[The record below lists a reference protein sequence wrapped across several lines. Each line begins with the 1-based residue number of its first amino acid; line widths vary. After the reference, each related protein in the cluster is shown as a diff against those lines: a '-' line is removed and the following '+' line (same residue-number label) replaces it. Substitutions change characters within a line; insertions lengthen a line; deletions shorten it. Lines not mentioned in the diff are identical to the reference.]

1 MTGIPSKSMIPII
14 EPTKTSS
21 MKKLLIALLCAP
33 VWMVAQTNSQNWTK
47 KTTYRDANSGR
58 PASAVT
64 YYDGLGRPV
73 QQNINKQSGTGK
85 DIITHMEYDM
95 GRQIKEYLPYPAST
109 NDMSYQAG
117 AQSATLSYSQYS
129 GQYPF
134 SEKIVELSPLARVL
148 KQGAPGADWQV
159 KYDSNTDHTIK
170 MDYQTNGA
178 NEIKNYFAA
187 TTWDNTNGV
196 YTIQLQDK
204 GYYAVSQLYKT
215 VVKDENWTSGT
226 NNTVE
231 EFKDKEGRVVLKRTY
246 NDGAHDTY
254 YVYDLYGN
262 LTYVIPPLVTNPAAQ
277 LDDLCYQYKYDSRNR
292 MVEKKLPGKQWE
304 FIVYDKID
312 RVVATGPALSPFGG
326 TQTGYLITK
335 YDALN
340 RAVYTGWLQS
350 TSTRATMQAQ
360 YSAAATVVSEER
372 LKVNVTENVDNIAI
386 NYTNRVIPTS
396 GMKLLTV
403 TYYDNYTYPNAI
415 TPPSLVEGQT
425 VATSVTGQATGGWV
439 RVLTTASETLNE
451 QSYTLY
457 DLKYRPIRIYTANHL
472 GGYTQVD
479 SKLDFSGKVEFTQTY
494 HKLNSSSPEYTI
506 KDSYTYTDE
515 DRLLTHVHQINGGAE
530 ELITKNNYD
539 ELGRL
544 ESKIVGGSDIT
555 GTSGMQKVDYRYN
568 IRGWLTDINNSAP
581 LGDPGLTLDEGD
593 LFGFKINYNQV
604 TETDEDGII
613 YFGSSSA
620 YGNVKPLYNGNI
632 SETFWKTNSDNVL
645 RKYGYRYDNLN
656 RLSGAYYQK
665 PLSVE
670 SITNSYDEYVNY
682 DKNGNIT
689 SLKRM
694 GNLDHPNFVINIDD
708 LSYTYNGNRL
718 MRVND
723 ATNNPEGF
731 KDNGYGNTY
740 NDYAY
745 DANGNMTQDANK
757 KITNIVYNHLNLPTE
772 ILFSDGNKIAYIY
785 NAAGVK
791 VQKSVLDEGS
801 TSRVDY
807 QQGFQYEN
815 QELSFFPHKE
825 GYVKVTEGSY
835 FNYIYNYT
843 DHLGNIRMSW
853 TWYKK
858 SGSLAIMEENHYY
871 PFGLKHR
878 AYNVESYTYAM
889 PMDGSPGY
897 NIPEL
902 VGETVDNPNP
912 YKYKYNGKE
921 WQDELGLNMYDYGAR
936 NYDPAIGRWM
946 NMDPLAEQGR
956 RWSPY
961 TYAMNNPIYF
971 IDPDGM
977 WPWPSW
983 NSVKQFTKGFVN
995 SAVSMG
1001 IHNLVPAVGA
1011 YNGAKTAWSIGKDVY
1026 NGNYDSAKTKTYNA
1040 TGIPGAI
1047 NTVQRAS
1054 KGDAEAIGSL
1064 AVVAVAAVATKG
1076 SVAATE
1082 SSIAKG
1088 VAATASAEG
1097 SMTLY
1102 RGVNSTSPAYEN
1114 ATQGVAIPKG
1124 GTATAV
1130 EHNLGNT
1137 NSNFTSWTTNPEVA
1151 KNYALRTSGE
1161 GVIMQ
1166 AEVPIS
1172 QTVASPSVK
1181 DVILKQ
1187 GGGMVN
1193 ESEVLVKGKFSGAT
1207 TTPIK

>member
-1 MTGIPSKSMIPII
+1 MR
-14 EPTKTSS
+14 
-21 MKKLLIALLCAP
+21 KLLMALLCAP

-47 KTTYRDANSGR
+47 KTSYREANSGR

-85 DIITHMEYDM
+85 DLITHMEYDM
-95 GRQIKEYLPYPAST
+95 GRQIKEYLPYPATT

-134 SEKIVELSPLARVL
+134 SEKLVELSPLARTL
-148 KQGAPGADWQV
+148 KQGAPGSDWQV
-159 KYDSNTDHTIK
+159 NPNANTDHTIK
-170 MDYQTNGA
+170 MDYLTNGA
-178 NEIKNYFAA
+178 NEVKNYFA
-187 TTWDNTNGV
+187 TTSWDNTNGV

-204 GYYAVSQLYKT
+204 GYYAISQLYKT
-215 VVKDENWTSGT
+215 IVKDENWTSGT
-226 NNTVE
+226 NNTTE
-231 EFKDKEGRVVLKRTY
+231 EFKDKNGRVVLKRAY
-246 NDGAHDTY
+246 NNGAHDTY
-254 YVYDLYGN
+254 YVYDIYGN
-262 LTYVIPPLVTNPAAQ
+262 LTYVIPPLVTNPASQ

-340 RAVYTGWLQS
+340 RAVYTGWLQ
-350 TSTRATMQAQ
+350 TASTRATMQGQ
-360 YSAAATVVSEER
+360 YNAAATIVSEER
-372 LKVNVTENVDNIAI
+372 LKVGVTQTVDNVTIS
-386 NYTNRVIPTS
+386 YTNRVIPTS
-396 GMKLLTV
+396 GMTLLTV
-403 TYYDNYTYPNAI
+403 SYYDNYTYVNAV
-415 TPPSLVEGQT
+415 TQPDAPLQT
-425 VATSVTGQATGGWV
+425 EATSVTGQPTGSWV
-439 RVLTTASETLNE
+439 RVITTPSETLNE

-457 DLKYRPIRIYTANHL
+457 DPKYRPIRSYTTNHL
-472 GGYTQVD
+472 GGYTRVD

-494 HKLNSSSPEYTI
+494 HKLNNSSPEYTI

-515 DRLLTHVHQINGGAE
+515 DRLLTHVHQINGGVE

-581 LGDPGLTLDEGD
+581 LGDPGLALGEGD

-604 TETDEDGII
+604 TESDNAKVI
-613 YFGSSSA
+613 YATESQD
-620 YGNVKPLYNGNI
+620 GNVLPLYNGNI
-632 SETFWKTNSDNVL
+632 SETFWVTSNDNVL
-645 RKYGYRYDNLN
+645 RKYGYTYDAIN
-656 RLSGAYYQK
+656 RMTYSYYQR
-665 PLSVE
+665 PE
-670 SITNSYDEYVNY
+670 TGNPATNSYNEYVRY

-689 SLKRM
+689 NLFRN
-694 GNLDHPNFVINIDD
+694 GNLDNQVFSIPIDE
-708 LSYTYNGNRL
+708 LTYFYNGNRL

-723 ATNNPEGF
+723 LTNNPEGF

-791 VQKSVLDEGS
+791 VQKSVLDGGS

-815 QELSFFPHKE
+815 QELSFFPHTE
-825 GYVKVTEGSY
+825 GYVKVTEGNY

-843 DHLGNIRMSW
+843 DHLGNVRMSW
-853 TWYKK
+853 TWHKK
-858 SGSLAIMEENHYY
+858 NGSLVIMEENHYY

-921 WQDELGLNMYDYGAR
+921 LQDELGLNMYDYGNR
-936 NYDPAIGRWM
+936 NYDAAIGRFM
-946 NMDPLAEQGR
+946 NMDRFSEKYYHKN
-956 RWSPY
+956 PY
-961 TYAMNNPIYF
+961 HYGANNPVIFNDIKGDSIMIYSNQDKSYVKYENGNLYSRNTETGKWGSYNGKNLK
-971 IDPDGM
+971 INKDGSKTIGGFLGKAM
-977 WPWPSW
+977 TALDKIRNGGTSGNELITTIQNNSKDIRIREGENASSGVAGGVTWNDSNSDVAGTSRPSYIGLAHELGHAYDGLDGIMNFNTIGTIGNTEIPANELIAMHW
-983 NSVKQFTKGFVN
+983 ENRIRSENGI
-995 SAVSMG
+995 SPRSSYGMG
-1001 IHNLVPAVGA
+1001 NNGQAVGQNINK
-1011 YNGAKTAWSIGKDVY
+1011 YGQSLHFYKQSVIPSI
-1026 NGNYDSAKTKTYNA
+1026 
-1040 TGIPGAI
+1040 
-1047 NTVQRAS
+1047 
-1054 KGDAEAIGSL
+1054 SL
-1064 AVVAVAAVATKG
+1064 QTQFSSSGFKVVPV
-1076 SVAATE
+1076 
-1082 SSIAKG
+1082 
-1088 VAATASAEG
+1088 
-1097 SMTLY
+1097 
-1102 RGVNSTSPAYEN
+1102 
-1114 ATQGVAIPKG
+1114 
-1124 GTATAV
+1124 
-1130 EHNLGNT
+1130 
-1137 NSNFTSWTTNPEVA
+1137 TT
-1151 KNYALRTSGE
+1151 
-1161 GVIMQ
+1161 
-1166 AEVPIS
+1166 
-1172 QTVASPSVK
+1172 
-1181 DVILKQ
+1181 
-1187 GGGMVN
+1187 
-1193 ESEVLVKGKFSGAT
+1193 GAT
-1207 TTPIK
+1207 TVVIPYQY

>member
-1 MTGIPSKSMIPII
+1 MR
-14 EPTKTSS
+14 
-21 MKKLLIALLCAP
+21 KLLIALLCAP

-47 KTTYRDANSGR
+47 KTTYREANSGR

-85 DIITHMEYDM
+85 DVITHVEYDK
-95 GRQIKEYLPYPAST
+95 GRQLKEYLPYPAST

-134 SEKIVELSPLARVL
+134 SEKLLELSPLARPL
-148 KQGAPGADWQV
+148 KQGAPGFDWQV
-159 KYDSNTDHTIK
+159 KPDSDTDHTIK

-178 NEIKNYFAA
+178 NEVKNYFAT

-204 GYYAVSQLYKT
+204 GYYAISQLYKT
-215 VVKDENWTSGT
+215 VVKDENWTSGS
-226 NNTVE
+226 NNTTE
-231 EFKDKEGRVVLKRTY
+231 EFKDKNGRVVLKRTY
-246 NDGAHDTY
+246 NNGAHDTY
-254 YVYDLYGN
+254 YVYDIYGN
-262 LTYVIPPLVTNPAAQ
+262 LTYVIPPLVTNPASQ

-335 YDALN
+335 YDGLN
-340 RAVYTGWLQS
+340 RVVYTGWQQTASSRNSLQ
-350 TSTRATMQAQ
+350 TQ
-360 YSAAATVVSEER
+360 YNAAATILSEER
-372 LKVNVTENVDNIAI
+372 TKVGVTENVDNIAI
-386 NYTNRVIPTS
+386 SYTNRVIPTS

-403 TYYDNYTYPNAI
+403 SYYDNYTYVNAV
-415 TPPSLVEGQT
+415 TQPDVPLQT
-425 VATSVTGQATGGWV
+425 EATSVAGQPTGTWV
-439 RVLTTASETLNE
+439 RVVTTPSETFNE

-457 DLKYRPIRIYTANHL
+457 DPKYRPIRSYTTNHL
-472 GGYTQVD
+472 GGYTRVD

-515 DRLLTHVHQINGGAE
+515 DRLLTHVHQINGGVE
-530 ELITKNNYD
+530 ELITKNTYD

-581 LGDPGLTLDEGD
+581 LGDPGLVLDEGD

-604 TETDEDGII
+604 TETDEDGSL

-689 SLKRM
+689 GLKRT
-694 GNLDHPNFVINIDD
+694 GNLDHPNFIIYIDD

-740 NDYAY
+740 NDYVY

-791 VQKSVLDEGS
+791 VQKSVLDDGN

-815 QELSFFPHKE
+815 QELSFFPHTE
-825 GYVKVTEGSY
+825 GYVKVTEGNY

-843 DHLGNIRMSW
+843 DHLGNVRMSW
-853 TWYKK
+853 TWHKK

-912 YKYKYNGKE
+912 YKYKFQGQE
-921 WQDELGLNMYDYGAR
+921 RQDEVGLNWDSFKWR
-936 NYDPAIGRWM
+936 NYDYAIGRFM
-946 NMDPLAEQGR
+946 SIDPLTEKYSHQ
-956 RWSPY
+956 SPY
-961 TYAMNNPIYF
+961 AFSENSPIMYRELEGLEGVLAIF
-971 IDPDGM
+971 YHGGPTGGGK
-977 WPWPSW
+977 PTT
-983 NSVKQFTKGFVN
+983 VGEAGYTGQYFVN
-995 SAVSMG
+995 TQTTAMANHRDFAGTIIAPGLTSASGVSTGMDFAKENYKTG
-1001 IHNLVPAVGA
+1001 DQVIVYGYSYGVDVAVDLTEA
-1011 YNGAKTAWSIGKDVY
+1011 LKEV
-1026 NGNYDSAKTKTYNA
+1026 
-1040 TGIPGAI
+1040 GIPVDLLVTVDGSDGPLQNSTVNTKIPSNVKTNLNVYQTDDSGASSSSRS
-1047 NTVQRAS
+1047 T
-1054 KGDAEAIGSL
+1054 GS
-1064 AVVAVAAVATKG
+1064 
-1076 SVAATE
+1076 
-1082 SSIAKG
+1082 SSG
-1088 VAATASAEG
+1088 VASSSSG
-1097 SMTLY
+1097 S
-1102 RGVNSTSPAYEN
+1102 NSSGSSNKSNSGSSNSPGSN
-1114 ATQGVAIPKG
+1114 G
-1124 GTATAV
+1124 GPNQA
-1130 EHNLGNT
+1130 T
-1137 NSNFTSWTTNPEVA
+1137 NSKTTKVINR
-1151 KNYALRTSGE
+1151 NITGE
-1161 GVIMQ
+1161 GVNHGNIQ
-1166 AEVPIS
+1166 QKAKNLIQPALNSTI
-1172 QTVASPSVK
+1172 
-1181 DVILKQ
+1181 I
-1187 GGGMVN
+1187 N
-1193 ESEVLVKGKFSGAT
+1193 GAN
-1207 TTPIK
+1207 